1 MAFDLSS
8 AKEVPPQSGG
18 FDLSSAKE
26 VPLMD
31 RLSTGAAQGFAEVG
45 NLADTYG
52 TLAGTGVQEAWRH
65 LGKLAGSKREYNYDE
80 RFDELN
86 KRIKDRRDWAN
97 PEQLDVGIAGSI
109 AGGLTGLP
117 GMILAPVSGLGVAKD
132 FMDKGESGTRGAV
145 AGLTDSALST
155 AGVFIPGLGKTIP
168 GKLAMGGA
176 VNSGQGAISD
186 AVANAIAQKQETK
199 DAYQWDD
206 VNRRVAEAVIGAGA
220 GLMTPTRKPAAKPAP
235 KDFNALV
242 EAEKR
247 ASAKPVEQSTMNP
260 ADAMWRD
267 RAQQIQEQQKQFLN
281 NEQVELIEAQMEID
295 RQTRGHS
302 GQLELFDQPEQGRIA
317 NPYEA
322 KTGDWRVDENGIPI
336 KADLSMD
343 VQNAAQP
350 LQRNLWGDELQRTR
364 NPIGMHG
371 TLEDAVRQ
379 HQEGATQEGVPLS
392 EAIDSIPD
400 TPFRGDARDQALGQ
414 LTGDVEPS
422 GHLLGSMADARRRGG
437 NQNGSFDYELLPKA
451 FRDFVDNWK
460 NAGGNLSHV
469 GVSRMLDD
477 HPVSLNPMTRETLN
491 QLYPATAKEYQAKI
505 DKAIA
510 NSDLDKAR
518 RWGKHYDDALIT
530 EAVLKQHDAFGKGF
544 TLDGPRYDAKTG
556 RYAGKVAAQEQADAA
571 VNIARRGGKQ
581 SGAVDFQTILD
592 LFPGFKN
599 TKVTEPVYHGRTR
612 GFRTG
617 DFNTKRGFKGY
628 YDETGGVDST
638 GYILPPNRAYPGD
651 LGAWFSSTGKGTD
664 TFAGA
669 RTGVSG
675 GQVHQSYINLQSP
688 KIFKTHGD
696 FIDWFHSQTAK
707 GESASKARRSL
718 IKDGHD
724 GIVIEESMTDGGGL
738 RSDYVVFDSN
748 NIKNAISPQ
757 MNSGMGKNQRGG
769 IDIEALFGKRKQFP
783 SPDSLTISPSRIVP
797 EDTIETPRSVITLQQ
812 KQNLEQ
818 KARAVGLKDT
828 PYTRVTTPEEVVASL
843 QDPNDIPPSY
853 TGSRNKLISGSE
865 GMVRLYPKNKLLNFV
880 RSSFQEARNTHE
892 SWSKE
897 YLTGDTGIN
906 TLLTKLSLDEKSD
919 VVGLLLALDR
929 KQHPLTDSIMS
940 TAGFTPDQIALAKRI
955 RETDDFLYQQK
966 ALSLGEQG
974 FDPHPYRQGHIPAN
988 FSGAY
993 RALVGHMVNGE
1004 FKVTGIAQADTA
1016 YGLKQALG
1024 YYKKQ
1029 GDKYSVVVGKERVG
1043 LRSATIRGKNAE
1055 AWATLVEQLAKH
1067 DPEFAKVKAAAD
1079 QAGADAAASLYDF
1092 HLHEKTKK
1100 GVKGSLGDRPW
1111 LDRDTNTK
1119 QFIEGLIDYFEDGF
1133 RYTAYQKPLNETTQL
1148 LTNPEVQSKIPNASK
1163 YVQQYV
1169 NHIKGENLHTVG
1181 AALNWGVDTLA
1192 RSMTLGNTKIQKIN
1206 HELTHWSSIHMMGG
1220 LNLGFYLMQL
1230 TQVATGGLPEY
1241 AALRQSLQADPNEF
1255 VSSVT
1260 NTASVFR
1267 ALGAEML
1274 SGKQVEIPGHMRVAY
1289 DWAHKHGLF
1298 TFSEAELAH
1307 QVLQSKT
1314 RKTVDAYLTAPIKY
1328 GELTTRPVIFMM
1340 YADLLH
1346 QRGFTGEEGL
1356 KIAQNATDFAMA
1368 NYHPD
1373 ERPMLYQS
1381 LGTLGGLLGALTTYK
1396 HNVFTQNVTRAKNV
1410 FKQPAAAALAVATGY
1425 ALYGMGGFP
1434 GAQEASQL
1442 SELLTGKTLR
1452 EQLLSDPRETSGWYD
1467 GLLTASTGIDFQSRL
1482 AMSSALPDSAL
1493 SAFPHIS
1500 NIFSVTDKALQFAL
1514 NPNQGS
1520 FQDLATTVTPSG
1532 MRGIPEK
1539 IFSPDGDM
1547 LTKEGMSKY
1556 DENRTPE
1563 EMKRRIIFGLRPF
1576 RERLTDER
1584 NYANRI
1590 KEAKR
1595 MKKLSEAQSRFDRAF
1610 LLGDA
1615 EGQDRAYGDY
1625 LENDGNPDTLWNTT
1639 RLQELKKKSVQS
1651 EEARRAGTPKNIS
1664 TLKKYETF
1672 TE

>member
-26 VPLMD
+26 VPLME
-31 RLSTGAAQGFAEVG
+31 RLSIGAAQGFAEVG

-52 TLAGTGVQEAWRH
+52 TLAGTGVQEAWRG
-65 LGKLAGSKREYNYDE
+65 LGKLAGSKKESDYDE
-80 RFDELN
+80 RFAALN

-97 PEQLDVGIAGSI
+97 PEQLDVGVLGSV

-117 GMILAPVSGLGVAKD
+117 GMLLAPVSGLGVAKD
-132 FMDKGESGTRGAV
+132 FMDKGESGTRAAV

-186 AVANAIAQKQETK
+186 AVANTIAQKQETK

-206 VNRRVAEAVIGAGA
+206 VNRRVSEAVIGAGA
-220 GLMTPTRKPAAKPAP
+220 GLMTPVRKPAAKPVP
-235 KDFNALV
+235 KNFDALV

-247 ASAKPVEQSTMNP
+247 ASAKPAEQSAQLPEVMPVTPDGQAMNP
-260 ADAMWRD
+260 ADTIWRD

-281 NEQVELIEAQMEID
+281 DEQVQLIEAQMEID
-295 RQTRGHS
+295 RQNRGHS

-392 EAIDSIPD
+392 EAIDAIPD

-422 GHLLGSMADARRRGG
+422 GRLLGSMAEARRRGG
-437 NQNGSFDYELLPKA
+437 NQ
-451 FRDFVDNWK
+451 
-460 NAGGNLSHV
+460 
-469 GVSRMLDD
+469 
-477 HPVSLNPMTRETLN
+477 
-491 QLYPATAKEYQAKI
+491 
-505 DKAIA
+505 
-510 NSDLDKAR
+510 
-518 RWGKHYDDALIT
+518 
-530 EAVLKQHDAFGKGF
+530 
-544 TLDGPRYDAKTG
+544 
-556 RYAGKVAAQEQADAA
+556 
-571 VNIARRGGKQ
+571 
-581 SGAVDFQTILD
+581 SGAVDFQAILE
-592 LFPGFKN
+592 LFPHFKHSQIQ
-599 TKVTEPVYHGRTR
+599 VPLYHGTTR
-612 GFRTG
+612 EIKDGLRAG
-617 DFNTKRGFKGY
+617 KEGGALGNGVYLAVRPEYASGY
-628 YDETGGVDST
+628 ADETGGNVHQVYANIRNPLVIDGPGDPMINALVSLGKT
-638 GYILPPNRAYPGD
+638 KEQATRIVERAYDEKGYITTEVQSLAKKQGFDGIFQKRN
-651 LGAWFSSTGKGTD
+651 
-664 TFAGA
+664 
-669 RTGVSG
+669 
-675 GQVHQSYINLQSP
+675 GQLSEIVAFNSDQVKSAISP
-688 KIFKTHGD
+688 KI
-696 FIDWFHSQTAK
+696 
-707 GESASKARRSL
+707 
-718 IKDGHD
+718 
-724 GIVIEESMTDGGGL
+724 
-738 RSDYVVFDSN
+738 
-748 NIKNAISPQ
+748 
-757 MNSGMGKNQRGG
+757 NSGMSRGQRGAVDMG
-769 IDIEALFGKRKQFP
+769 LLFDTIELFRNRRHGL
-783 SPDSLTISPSRIVP
+783 SSDSLTLATTRLQP
-797 EDTIETPRSVITLQQ
+797 EDTIENPRSALTVQQ

-828 PYTRVTTPEEVVASL
+828 PYTRVTTPEEVIASL

-929 KQHPLTDSIMS
+929 KQVPLTDTIM
-940 TAGFTPDQIALAKRI
+940 AAAVFTPDQIALAKRI

-974 FDPHPYRQGHIPAN
+974 FDPHTYRQGHIPAN

-1016 YGLKQALG
+1016 YGLKQSLD

-1029 GDKYSVVVGKERVG
+1029 GDRYSVVVGKERVG

-1092 HLHEKTKK
+1092 HLHEKAKK
-1100 GVKGSLGDRPW
+1100 GVRGSLGDRPW

-1192 RSMTLGNTKIQKIN
+1192 RSMTLGNMKIQKIN
-1206 HELTHWSSIHMMGG
+1206 HELTHWSSVHMMGG
-1220 LNLGFYLMQL
+1220 INLGFYLMQL

-1260 NTASVFR
+1260 STASVFR

-1274 SGKQVEIPGHMRVAY
+1274 SGKQVEIPGHMREAY
-1289 DWAHKHGLF
+1289 NWAHKNGLF

-1340 YADLLH
+1340 YTDLLH

-1482 AMSSALPDSAL
+1482 SMSSALPDSAL

-1520 FQDLATTVTPSG
+1520 FQDLATTATPSG

-1651 EEARRAGTPKNIS
+1651 EETRRAGTPKNIS